1 MSGIQETRR
10 RMCKGPRVYWVSMAP
25 PRALHERL
33 EGKEKDSKG
42 KEKAPKMKLEML
54 EVRES
59 MPR

>member
-1 MSGIQETRR
+1 
-10 RMCKGPRVYWVSMAP
+10 MCKGPRVYWVSMAP
-25 PRALHERL
+25 SRALHERL